1 MILCSILDSF
11 YSGHILIK
19 NAESALLPWL
29 FTPEAKLGSATPTI
43 LSPPPIHKSRLR
55 TYHVSGAV
63 SSTGN
68 TVANVIAT
76 VLPSGIDSLDT
87 AACIFSS
94 VHKASFSLF

>member
-29 FTPEAKLGSATPTI
+29 FTPEAELSSATPTI
-43 LSPPPIHKSRLR
+43 LSYRAIHKSQLR
-55 TYHVSGAV
+55 TYLVSGAM
-63 SSTGN
+63 SSTSN

-76 VLPSGIDSLDT
+76 VLPSGIDSLEA

-94 VHKASFSLF
+94 IHKALLFLF